1 MKQLTNEQKLEKL
14 NVIQGLLS
22 TAWLELYDLDR
33 EIEGEIPTA
42 RMAVNQAQNRVIEA
56 ISTIKVEEL
65 RK

>member
-1 MKQLTNEQKLEKL
+1 MKQLTNQQKLEKL

>member
-1 MKQLTNEQKLEKL
+1 MKQLTNQQKLEKL
-14 NVIQGLLS
+14 KVVESLLS
-22 TAWLELYDLDR
+22 TAWLELYDMDTN
-33 EIEGEIPTA
+33 IEGEIPTA

>member
-1 MKQLTNEQKLEKL
+1 MKQLTNQQKLEKL
-14 NVIQGLLS
+14 KVVESLLS

-33 EIEGEIPTA
+33 EIEGEIPAA